1 MAASQSAA
9 APDPDPLPDI
19 ITTNLVNWFDFG
31 KSQCWNGTSTTINDL
46 TSNNYSGTITGPS
59 ANWSKST
66 SNGGYLDLVNGES
79 TKSQVS
85 RNDSNAFAGVET
97 GDFTIELWINMSM
110 GDGPNMHMWMDFPN
124 VTDNA
129 RILWKNNANHG
140 YIMRVSPGFS
150 SNGQWQWRSDVGG
163 FSSGYTGWKHFVMS
177 RSSGTIK
184 VYLND
189 DEKDSWS
196 NSHDF
201 DVTSGASSPQ
211 YAIGN
216 DDSSS
221 PSSWMKARIAVYRL
235 YVGKGLSSSEVED
248 NFDEE
253 KSRFGVN

>member
-1 MAASQSAA
+1 MGASQSM
-9 APDPDPLPDI
+9 APPPDPLPDI

-46 TSNNYSGTITGPS
+46 TSNNYSGTLTGS
-59 ANWSKST
+59 SSNWSKST

-79 TKSQVS
+79 TKTQIT

-97 GDFTIELWINMSM
+97 GDFTIEFWINMSM
-110 GDGPNMHMWMDFPN
+110 GDGANMHMWMDFP
-124 VTDNA
+124 VISDNA
-129 RILWKNNANHG
+129 RILWKNISG
-140 YIMRVSPGFS
+140 YGTSYTMRVSPAFS
-150 SNGQWQWRSDVGG
+150 SNGGWQWRSEVASFG
-163 FSSGYTGWKHFVMS
+163 SGYTGWKHFVMS
-177 RSSGTIK
+177 RNSGTIK

-201 DVTSGASSPQ
+201 DATGGDPAPQ

-216 DDSSS
+216 NESANNS
-221 PSSWMKARIAVYRL
+221 MKARIAVYRL
-235 YVGKGLSSSEVED
+235 YVGKGLTSSEVGD

-253 KSRFGVN
+253 KSRFGVS